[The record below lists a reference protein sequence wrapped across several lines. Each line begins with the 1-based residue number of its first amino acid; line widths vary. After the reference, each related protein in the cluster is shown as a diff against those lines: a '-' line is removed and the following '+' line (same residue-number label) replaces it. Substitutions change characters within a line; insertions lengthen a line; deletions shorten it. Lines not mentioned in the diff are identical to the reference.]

1 MYNLISELKVDDKF
15 FRVHLGILLCYFS
28 ETSLLWFIML
38 YSCEVSFQMLRPEI
52 NKQKDLVE
60 EIVPEWPK
68 WVMLCLGWCFH
79 DKLIVFNTIKD
90 WVVSLKW
97 ITFVFYI
104 AVKKKKNQDV
114 ENTKFDSKVI
124 CEMTYLTFCGNGLF
138 IILFLRIFKKYI

>member
-1 MYNLISELKVDDKF
+1 MLFWHKQGKCSTLYNLISELKVDDKY

-28 ETSLLWFIML
+28 EISLLRFIML
-38 YSCEVSFQMLRPEI
+38 CSCEVSFQMLRPEI

-79 DKLIVFNTIKD
+79 DKLIVSNIIKD

-97 ITFVFYI
+97 IILVFYI
-104 AVKKKKNQDV
+104 TVKKI
-114 ENTKFDSKVI
+114 EPR
-124 CEMTYLTFCGNGLF
+124 C
-138 IILFLRIFKKYI
+138 RKYIIWSKSYV